1 LGDVL
6 SRERG
11 GSGPLVRLVAAGAV
25 KDGRGHVSRALALAD
40 ALCQAGA
47 DVELELIRGQLT
59 ALERSRIS
67 GWPVRLLDSGAS
79 ERNDHALV
87 ILDLPDSAEA
97 LNRFEPDRLVVFDD
111 RAVFGGRAA
120 FVIQPSL
127 PSWEGPGTARRVLAG
142 YGYVPL
148 ADEFGQLRARL
159 ADRAPARTGTLP
171 RVLVC
176 FGGSDPDDALGRIG
190 PGLVADPRW
199 TAEVVVG
206 AGYRGAAD
214 AWWIPPIR
222 DPADLP
228 ERLAAADLAILG
240 AGTMKF
246 EAACLGRPAVLLA
259 VADDQ
264 LAVAPVYAATGAAAY
279 LGDARSIDPGP
290 VRTAVAGL
298 LADEPG
304 RAAMAGVA
312 HRLVDGEGAGRIAE
326 AVLALAAG
334 VR

>member
-1 LGDVL
+1 M
-6 SRERG
+6 
-11 GSGPLVRLVAAGAV
+11 
-25 KDGRGHVSRALALAD
+25 
-40 ALCQAGA
+40 
-47 DVELELIRGQLT
+47 T

-67 GWPVRLLDSGAS
+67 GWPIRLLDPWGSESNEQGA
-79 ERNDHALV
+79 V

-97 LNRFEPDRLVVFDD
+97 VNRFEPDRLVVFDD
-111 RAVFGGRAA
+111 RAVFGDRAA
-120 FVIQPSL
+120 IVIQPSL
-127 PSWEGPGTARRVLAG
+127 PSWEGPGTARQVLAG

-148 ADEFGQLRARL
+148 ADEFRQLRARL
-159 ADRAPARTGTLP
+159 ADPAPARTGTLP
-171 RVLVC
+171 RLLVC
-176 FGGSDPDDALGRIG
+176 FGGSDPEDGLGRIG

-199 TAEVVVG
+199 TTDVVVG
-206 AGYRGAAD
+206 AAYRGAAE

-228 ERLAAADLAILG
+228 ERLAAADLALLG

-264 LAVAPVYAATGAAAY
+264 LAVAAVYAATGAATY
-279 LGDARSIDPGP
+279 LGDARSIDPEL

-298 LADEPG
+298 LADEAG
-304 RAAMAGVA
+304 RSAMAGVA
-312 HRLVDGEGAGRIAE
+312 HQLVDGEGAGRIAE

-334 VR
+334 AR